1 MLYKIKN
8 RREGDL
14 TMPAPHPAGL
24 RMLSA
29 TLADRAQPRSLMD
42 EVVGYRFA
50 PIVPPIKR
58 PWGQLVALAMVYGVS
73 LVGFCVLVLIVAE
86 ASNG

>member
-1 MLYKIKN
+1 
-8 RREGDL
+8 
-14 TMPAPHPAGL
+14 MPAPHPAGL

-29 TLADRAQPRSLMD
+29 NLAERAKPRSLMD
-42 EVVGYRFA
+42 DVVGYHFA
-50 PIVPPIKR
+50 PIAPPIKR
-58 PWGQLVALAMVYGVS
+58 PWGQLLATAMVFAIG

>member
-1 MLYKIKN
+1 
-8 RREGDL
+8 
-14 TMPAPHPAGL
+14 MPAPHPAGL

-42 EVVGYRFA
+42 DVVGYRFA
-50 PIVPPIKR
+50 PTVPPMKR
-58 PWGQLVALAMVYGVS
+58 PWGQLFLWTVGFGMS

-86 ASNG
+86 ASRG

>member
-1 MLYKIKN
+1 
-8 RREGDL
+8 
-14 TMPAPHPAGL
+14 MPAPHPAGL

-42 EVVGYRFA
+42 DVVGYRFA
-50 PIVPPIKR
+50 PTVPPMKR
-58 PWGQLVALAMVYGVS
+58 PWGKLIALAMVYAVG